1 VRNREVGGWRISDDK
16 SAKALRPDENL
27 DNVYGAPTFEPM
39 RSLVISVMKKEVG
52 AMGGDAKILGL
63 QRALALANTKPM
75 SGIWETFAGLW
86 RKWRPSVNTRAEA
99 GAAGERAAEAHLKAA
114 GLRVLA
120 RNWRNPADARE
131 ELDLVC
137 EDPAGR
143 GDAEPVLV
151 FVEVKAR
158 AAGAR
163 VGGYQAVDRR
173 KKTVLLRACTAY
185 LKSLRPPA
193 RHYRFDIIEVAH
205 GADPEGVAAFH
216 AQKLDPRLASLRA
229 GRRVWHYRNV
239 TLFPA
244 RSSHSHG

>member
-1 VRNREVGGWRISDDK
+1 
-16 SAKALRPDENL
+16 
-27 DNVYGAPTFEPM
+27 
-39 RSLVISVMKKEVG
+39 
-52 AMGGDAKILGL
+52 
-63 QRALALANTKPM
+63 M
-75 SGIWETFAGLW
+75 SGTWGIFTAFW
-86 RKWRPSVNTRAEA
+86 RRWRPAPNPRAEA
-99 GAAGERAAEAHLKAA
+99 GAAGEHAAEAHLKAA

-137 EDPAGR
+137 EEPAGR
-143 GDAEPVLV
+143 GDPAPVLV

-173 KKTVLLRACTAY
+173 KKAVLLRACTAY

-193 RHYRFDIIEVAH
+193 RHYRFDIVEVAH
-205 GADPEGVAAFH
+205 GADPAGEVAFH
-216 AQKLDPRLASLRA
+216 AQRLDPRLASIRM

-239 TLFPA
+239 PLFPA
-244 RSSHSHG
+244 RSAHSHG

>member
-1 VRNREVGGWRISDDK
+1 M
-16 SAKALRPDENL
+16 A
-27 DNVYGAPTFEPM
+27 
-39 RSLVISVMKKEVG
+39 
-52 AMGGDAKILGL
+52 
-63 QRALALANTKPM
+63 
-75 SGIWETFAGLW
+75 GIWGTFAGWW
-86 RKWRPSVNTRAEA
+86 RKWRPALNARAEA

-137 EDPAGR
+137 EEPAGR
-143 GDAEPVLV
+143 GDAAPVLV

-163 VGGYQAVDRR
+163 VGGYLAVNRR
-173 KKTVLLRACTAY
+173 KKAVLLRACYAY

-193 RHYRFDIIEVAH
+193 RHYRFDIVEVAH
-205 GADPEGVAAFH
+205 GADPEGEAAFL
-216 AQKLDPRLASLRA
+216 AQRLDPSLASLRS

-239 TLFPA
+239 PLFPA
-244 RSSHSHG
+244 RSSHLHG